1 LNVVCNISPLLL
13 LAKIDQLELLTG
25 LYDAVLVP
33 KSVLNEIESKLDKA
47 TMAIRERVRNQA
59 FKIREADP
67 QALVTIPADLGS
79 GEREAIALALETH
92 AQLVIL
98 DDEQGR
104 RIARE
109 QSLAVTGTI
118 GVIIEARERGMLKSV
133 RHELDRLIESGLW
146 LDERFYHRVLRE
158 YGE

>member
-1 LNVVCNISPLLL
+1 MNVVCDTSALLL
-13 LAKIDQLELLTG
+13 LAKIDQLELLTA
-25 LYDAVLVP
+25 LYDTVLVP

-47 TMAIRERVRNQA
+47 AMAIRERVRNQA
-59 FKIREADP
+59 FEIREANP
-67 QALVTIPADLGS
+67 QALMDIPADLGS

-104 RIARE
+104 RIARG

>member
-1 LNVVCNISPLLL
+1 MNVVCNTSPLLL

-25 LYDAVLVP
+25 LYDTVLVA

-47 TMAIRERVRNQA
+47 AMAIRERVRNQA

-67 QALVTIPADLGS
+67 QAVAAMPADLGI

-92 AQLVIL
+92 AQPVIL

-104 RIARE
+104 RIVRE
-109 QSLAVTGTI
+109 QSLAVTGSPLS
-118 GVIIEARERGMLKSV
+118 GCRSRMGKCKVNRNRGL
-133 RHELDRLIESGLW
+133 
-146 LDERFYHRVLRE
+146 
-158 YGE
+158 